1 MFQQLITGSIAVLTR
16 PSAPTFEEHEQD
28 NLGWATLYVVLGTL
42 IVSVLAAIS
51 FVIQRPFLEAQFDDL
66 RAQIDDLAAQ
76 GVDTTFLEGFID
88 AFATGSAGPTAS
100 IFVSVTGSLLGF
112 FISLAVVWA
121 IGRAFGGT
129 GTFGQLGWNMAL
141 FSVPLSVISAAISV
155 VGIGP
160 LANLT
165 NLIGF
170 GLWLYNLYLT
180 YLAIQAGMNLPGNKA
195 LYVMLTIIGIVVG
208 LFACSCL
215 AIFGLALTA
224 ASAVSG

>member
-28 NLGWATLYVVLGTL
+28 NLAWASLYVALGTL
-42 IVSVLAAIS
+42 IVSVLSAIS
-51 FVIQRPFLEAQFDDL
+51 FVIQRPFLEAQIADL
-66 RAQIDDLAAQ
+66 QAQVDDLAAQ
-76 GVDTTFLEGFID
+76 GIDTALFQGFVD
-88 AFATGSAGPTAS
+88 AFASSTTSPTGSITLSVAAS
-100 IFVSVTGSLLGF
+100 LIGF

-129 GTFGQLGWNMAL
+129 GSFGQLGWDMAL
-141 FSVPLSVISAAISV
+141 FSVPLSVISSAIAV

-160 LANLT
+160 LAILTSLINL
-165 NLIGF
+165 
-170 GLWLYNLYLT
+170 GLWFYNLYLT
-180 YLAIQAGMNLPGNKA
+180 YLAIQAGMNLPSNKA

-215 AIFGLALTA
+215 AIFGLALA
-224 ASAVSG
+224 AAQAVGA

>member
-16 PSAPTFEEHEQD
+16 PSVPTFEEHEQD
-28 NLGWATLYVVLGTL
+28 SLTWASLYVVLGTL
-42 IVSVLAAIS
+42 IVGVLSAIS
-51 FVIQRPFLEAQFDDL
+51 FVIQRPFLESQFDDL
-66 RAQIDDLAAQ
+66 QAQIDELQAQ
-76 GVDTTFLEGFID
+76 GIDTTFLEGLID
-88 AFATGSAGPTAS
+88 AFVNSTAGPVAS
-100 IFVSVTGSLLGF
+100 IGLSLVFTLVGF

-129 GTFGQLGWNMAL
+129 GTFGQLGWDMAL
-141 FSVPLSVISAAISV
+141 FSVPLSVIGGAIAV

-160 LANLT
+160 LAILT

-180 YLAIQAGMNLPGNKA
+180 YLAIQAGMNLPSNKA

-208 LFACSCL
+208 LFACSCA
-215 AIFGLALTA
+215 AIFGLALVVAGA
-224 ASAVSG
+224 AGG